1 VKVNNKAPQS
11 LIADKAIGDV
21 KNNGVKKNKNDAAKT
36 AEIMDATKLNLS
48 PQARQVSKAKEI
60 ARDQSVDEAKIA
72 RLQKAIDSGTYKV
85 DAKEIAD
92 KLVDEHLMLPS

>member
-1 VKVNNKAPQS
+1 MKVNNKAPQS